1 MIVQK
6 NCKMSF
12 TPSLKSLRSFEA
24 AARLESLT
32 LAAGELNVSVS
43 AIAFQVR
50 QVETALG
57 RKLLRREGRGLSAT
71 AEGKA
76 LARDL
81 GAAFGQVAAA
91 VARCR
96 AEGAVAVTVSMLPS
110 FAALWLL
117 PRLADFRKAHPD
129 VEVRILTSSRRV
141 DLAAE
146 PVDCAIRCGAGRWDG
161 VDACLLFEQ
170 RLAPLCSPGH
180 AAARRKGGLAT
191 AVEAELIVNARHEGE
206 WADWRA
212 AQGEMPHNPHAAQRF
227 DGRELV
233 AEAVLAGL
241 GIGLMDVSVHAAQI
255 AQGRLVQLGPA
266 VPTGWGHYFLW
277 PRRAEPGAPV
287 SAFRDWLFETAGA
300 EIGPRSVEGS
310 SAVPPPARTV
320 RG

>member
-1 MIVQK
+1 MQK

-32 LAAGELNVSVS
+32 LAADELNVSVS

-57 RKLLRREGRGLSAT
+57 RKLLRRDGRGLSAT
-71 AEGKA
+71 TEAKA

-96 AEGAVAVTVSMLPS
+96 AEGSGAVTVSMLPS
-110 FAALWLL
+110 FAAPWLL
-117 PRLADFRKAHPD
+117 PRLAAFRAAHPEA
-129 VEVRILTSSRRV
+129 EVRILTSSRRV

-161 VDACLLFEQ
+161 AEAVLLFEQ
-170 RLAPLCSPGH
+170 RLAPLCSPAH
-180 AAARRKGGLAT
+180 AAAARDGGLA
-191 AVEAELIVNARHEGE
+191 AAAEAELIVNSRHEDE
-206 WADWRA
+206 WTDWCA
-212 AQGEMPHNPHAAQRF
+212 GQGETARNPVGAQRF

-241 GIGLMDVSVHAAQI
+241 GIGLMDVSIHAAQI
-255 AQGRLVQLGPA
+255 AQGRLVALGPA
-266 VPTGWGHYFLW
+266 MPTGWGHYFLA
-277 PRRAEPGAPV
+277 PSGAELGAPV
-287 SAFRDWLFETAGA
+287 CAFRDWLFEMAVGTA
-300 EIGPRSVEGS
+300 
-310 SAVPPPARTV
+310 
-320 RG
+320 